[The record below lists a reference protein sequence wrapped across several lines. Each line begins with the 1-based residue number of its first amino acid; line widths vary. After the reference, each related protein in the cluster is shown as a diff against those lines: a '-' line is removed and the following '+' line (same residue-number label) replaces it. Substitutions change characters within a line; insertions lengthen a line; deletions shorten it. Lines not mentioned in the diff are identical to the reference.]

1 MNRYEWEGYRRGE
14 AFPYCDGMVYSYN
27 ETDARKK
34 IEAEFAE
41 RGEALPD
48 EIRILGGD
56 FVGCEAARWTKS
68 SQKQEGDSHVD
79 R

>member
-1 MNRYEWEGYRRGE
+1 MNRYEWEGYHQGE
-14 AFPYCDGMVYSYN
+14 TSPYN

-34 IEAEFAE
+34 IEEEFAG
-41 RGEALPD
+41 RGEPLPD

-56 FVGCEAARWTKS
+56 FVGCEAARWTGGTRTP
-68 SQKQEGDSHVD
+68 EGDSHVG